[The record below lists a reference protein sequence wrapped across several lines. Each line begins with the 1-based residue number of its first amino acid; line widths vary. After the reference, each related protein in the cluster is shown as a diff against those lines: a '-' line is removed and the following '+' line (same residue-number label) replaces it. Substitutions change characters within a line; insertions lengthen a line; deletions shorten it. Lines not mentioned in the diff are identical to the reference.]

1 MNLNHA
7 KVYQTMNAY
16 QNLTNRGKLRRLRK
30 LAVLGLTH
38 YGLPNPQIT
47 YHGFETN
54 LLFRVTTAGGERFM
68 LRLAYPG
75 WRTLADLTAEALWL
89 TALNE
94 DTDIPVPAVLP
105 TRDGKLVL
113 SIISPEVPDVW
124 PMTLM
129 RYAPGRLLG
138 HYLTQANLEKM
149 GRLFARLHQ
158 HGLDWT
164 PPVEFTRRRFEH
176 WLSRG
181 EPDLISSDGIP
192 QESDVQGVHHV
203 EISALH
209 HRWIDKMIAQV
220 EGAYQAL
227 DRADLRVIHCDL
239 WHDNIKLYQGVL
251 YPFDFE
257 DTVWGYRAH
266 DIAMAM
272 LDLLE
277 TVGEARYSALLEAFQ
292 RGYQSLLPWPEARI
306 EPFQIGRLLWKIN
319 WVARYQPLYLAG
331 MIERHIPVFEHFERT
346 GAVILPKSG

>member
-1 MNLNHA
+1 M
-7 KVYQTMNAY
+7 KAY
-16 QNLTNRGKLRRLRK
+16 ENLTNRGKLRRLRK
-30 LAVLGLTH
+30 LAILGLSH
-38 YGLPNPQIT
+38 YDLPDPQLT

-54 LLFRVTTAGGERFM
+54 LLYWVTAAGGERFM

-75 WRTLADLTAEALWL
+75 WRTLTDLTAEALWL
-89 TALNE
+89 TALSE

-105 TRDGKLVL
+105 TRDGELVL
-113 SIISPEVPDVW
+113 SIMSPEVPDVW

-138 HYLTQANLEKM
+138 NYLTGPNLVKM
-149 GRLFARLHQ
+149 GCLFARLHQ
-158 HGLDWT
+158 HGVDWM
-164 PPVEFTRRRFEH
+164 PPANFTKRRFEH

-181 EPDLISSDGIP
+181 EPDLISSSGDSRGNDG
-192 QESDVQGVHHV
+192 QRKHQV
-203 EISALH
+203 EISTTH
-209 HRWIDKMIAQV
+209 QVWIDRMIAQV
-220 EGAYQAL
+220 EMAYQEI
-227 DRADLRVIHCDL
+227 DRSDLRVIHCDL
-239 WHDNIKLYQGVL
+239 WHDNIKLHQGVL

-277 TVGEARYSALLEAFQ
+277 TVGGARYAVLLDAFQ

-319 WVARYQPLYLAG
+319 WVAHHQPDYLVG
-331 MIERHIPVFEHFERT
+331 MIERHIPVFEHFEQN